1 MSLRFSFT
9 LVLAVA
15 TRLGGQSKELCIVV
29 IRKLRNDGVSGV
41 LLRCIKKSRE
51 CYAARTTDPSTGAF
65 DHEFGT
71 DTGGIVPL
79 WKLRIQSPHRQ
90 EGVWYEASDPAVVR
104 SAIASLPIE
113 YEEFAFVDLGSGKG
127 RTLLIASEHP
137 FRRVIG
143 VEFASELNAVATA
156 NIMKYQSPKRKCEAV
171 SSICADAATFELPEE
186 STVFFLFNPFGEQ
199 VISKFLFNLKT
210 SLGTNKR
217 QIYIFY
223 YNAVFGRLFD
233 EADFL
238 HCVEIA
244 IHSSMPLG
252 VWTSDPALASR

>member
-1 MSLRFSFT
+1 MNGGVFDLS
-9 LVLAVA
+9 VLSVVP
-15 TRLGGQSKELCIVV
+15 RLGRQSKELCIVV
-29 IRKLRNDGVSGV
+29 MRKLRKDGVSGV
-41 LLRCIKKSRE
+41 TLRCIKKLRDW
-51 CYAARTTDPSTGAF
+51 YAARTPDPSTDTF

-71 DTGGIVPL
+71 DTGGIIPL

-104 SAIASLPIE
+104 SAIASLPIDH
-113 YEEFAFVDLGSGKG
+113 EEFAFVDLGSGKG

-156 NIMKYQSPKRKCEAV
+156 NIMKYQSPKRKCEDV
-171 SSICADAATFELPEE
+171 SSICADATRFELPNE
-186 STVFFLFNPFGEQ
+186 STVFFLFNPFGEK
-199 VISKFLFNLKT
+199 ILRNFLFNLKT
-210 SLGTNKR
+210 SLDVNKR
-217 QIYIFY
+217 QIYIIY
-223 YNAVFGRLFD
+223 YNAVFGHLFD

-238 HCVEIA
+238 HPLEIA
-244 IHSSMPLG
+244 IHSAMPLG

>member
-41 LLRCIKKSRE
+41 LLRCIKKPRE

-113 YEEFAFVDLGSGKG
+113 YEEFAFVDLGSGG
-127 RTLLIASEHP
+127 L
-137 FRRVIG
+137 
-143 VEFASELNAVATA
+143 
-156 NIMKYQSPKRKCEAV
+156 C
-171 SSICADAATFELPEE
+171 
-186 STVFFLFNPFGEQ
+186 
-199 VISKFLFNLKT
+199 
-210 SLGTNKR
+210 
-217 QIYIFY
+217 
-223 YNAVFGRLFD
+223 
-233 EADFL
+233 
-238 HCVEIA
+238 
-244 IHSSMPLG
+244 
-252 VWTSDPALASR
+252 